1 MARLRRWVL
10 WAALLPIAFPWLVAT
25 AVWARR
31 DSAMRRRRGDRPRLV
46 YGPIPIVSIKYMS
59 EAMRQA
65 GYETLTLVHEIYAIH
80 GPADFDRVVDSF
92 SGPPGGR
99 SILARLRGRTMTDYA
114 AFAWLLRHY
123 DVFHFFFDGG
133 FLRRT
138 PLRLLEVQLLHL
150 AGKKVIAMPYGS
162 DVAIPSQ
169 IQSVEWRDGL
179 LVEYPDLGRNEARR
193 QRWIDYFCARADYVV
208 ACLVHFETLP
218 RWDLLPIHYYPI
230 DTDAWAP
237 RETSSGHDGR
247 SGSVVV
253 LHAPN
258 HRALKGTDA
267 LLKACEE
274 LQDEGC
280 QVSLRLLE
288 RVPND
293 QVHREMERADIV
305 ADQFILGYALTAM
318 EGMSLEKP
326 VLSNL
331 SDDRYYARFRNQTR
345 LGDCPIVSTTPSDLK
360 ETLRRLV
367 TQPALRAEIGT
378 AGRRYVIREHSYAA
392 MAHLWDAIY
401 RRVWYGEDIDPG
413 AQLRA

>member
-10 WAALLPIAFPWLVAT
+10 WAAMLPIVFPWLVAK
-25 AVWARR
+25 AVWVRR

-80 GPADFDRVVDSF
+80 GPGDFDRLVDSY
-92 SGPPGGR
+92 SGQPGDG
-99 SILARLRGRTMTDYA
+99 SILGRLRGQTMTDYA
-114 AFAWLLRHY
+114 AFAWLIRHY

-138 PLRLLEVQLLHL
+138 PLRFLEVQLLHL

-169 IQSVEWRDGL
+169 IQSAEWRAGL
-179 LVEYPDLGRNEARR
+179 LVEYPDLGRNERRR
-193 QRWIDYFCARADYVV
+193 QRWINYFSARADYVV

-218 RWDLLPIHYYPI
+218 RWDLLTIHYYPI
-230 DTDAWAP
+230 DTDEWAADA
-237 RETSSGHDGR
+237 TSSAHDGR
-247 SGSVVV
+247 SGPVVV

-267 LLKACEE
+267 LLRACDELREE
-274 LQDEGC
+274 GLQIS
-280 QVSLRLLE
+280 VRLLE
-288 RVPND
+288 RVPNR
-293 QVHREMERADIV
+293 QVRSEMQKADIV

-326 VLSNL
+326 VLANL
-331 SDDRYYARFRNQTR
+331 SDERYYGRFLTQTR
-345 LGDCPIVSTTPSDLK
+345 LADCPIVSTTPAELK
-360 ETLRRLV
+360 DTLRRLV
-367 TQPALRAEIGT
+367 TNPGLRGELGA
-378 AGRRYVIREHSYAA
+378 AGRRYVVREHSYTA
-392 MAHLWDAIY
+392 MARLWEGIY
-401 RRVWYGEDIDPG
+401 RRVWSGADIDPNRL
-413 AQLRA
+413 LRP